1 MFVLNDNVTNIQQG
15 NAVIIAFFIIN
26 YYEL

>member
-1 MFVLNDNVTNIQQG
+1 MFVSNDNVTNIQQG
-15 NAVIIAFFIIN
+15 NVVIIAFFITN